1 MQRNICKIVSN
12 GLYYLTVKNRKIRPS
27 SLKGY
32 SVNKA
37 AYLFSSNFKDS
48 DFYTQEEATEIL
60 KLFSQ
65 KQLDNLRPRIQ
76 DFTLTE
82 EHSET
87 KVPGE

>member
-32 SVNKA
+32 SVNKTA
-37 AYLFSSNFKDS
+37 NLFSSNFKDS
-48 DFYTQEEATEIL
+48 DFYTQEEAAEIL

-65 KQLDNLRPRIQ
+65 KQLDNLRPKVQ
-76 DFTLTE
+76 DFVCVE
-82 EHSET
+82 Q
-87 KVPGE
+87 